1 MVFPFGGRVGGFEGD
16 FEGVGSVGLR
26 FLRCGD
32 GGWWGGFFSPGE
44 GGKGL
49 SYRGY
54 SLQMSI
60 SGMKEISL

>member
-1 MVFPFGGRVGGFEGD
+1 VRVAVFALWGWGVVGGG
-16 FEGVGSVGLR
+16 GLE
-26 FLRCGD
+26 
-32 GGWWGGFFSPGE
+32 WVGGFFSPGE